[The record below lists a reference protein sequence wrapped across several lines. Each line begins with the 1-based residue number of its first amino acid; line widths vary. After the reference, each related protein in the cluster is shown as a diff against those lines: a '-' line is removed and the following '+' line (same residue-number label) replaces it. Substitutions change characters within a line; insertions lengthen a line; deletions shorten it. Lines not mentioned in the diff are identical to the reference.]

1 MFLLGSE
8 RLTSAAFPEAVEV
21 DRAQTQVDEDQKG
34 LSREGSTQKTEKL
47 RTFMTKK
54 AAQVAVEAYWLVQ
67 KKDLSM
73 VLALN

>member
-8 RLTSAAFPEAVEV
+8 RLTSAAFPETIEINSTE
-21 DRAQTQVDEDQKG
+21 TQVYEDEEG
-34 LSREGSTQKTEKL
+34 LNSRKKTQKTEKL

-54 AAQVAVEAYWLVQ
+54 AAQVPVDAYWLVQ
-67 KKDLSM
+67 KKDLSI